1 MLGQTIS
8 HYKILEKLGEGG
20 MGVVYKAEDLKLRR
34 IVALKFLPQ
43 HLTSTEAE
51 QARFLQEAQ
60 AAATLNH
67 PNICTIHAIE
77 EAEVPGGGVQ
87 QFIDMEYVDGA
98 TLRRKLPFEKPA
110 DAVALAAQVGEALQE
125 AHMKGIVHRDIKA
138 ENIMVNAKG
147 QAKVMDFGLAKL
159 KGSLKL
165 TKTSSTVG
173 TLAYMAPEQIQGGEV
188 DARSDIFSFGILVF
202 EMLAGKT
209 PFRGE
214 HEAAAMYSIMNEEPE
229 SLLKYRPELSPE
241 LDRIIKRALEK
252 DPEDRFQSAA
262 DMVSELRREQKKSTR
277 VVRSGAMDVAH
288 ASAAAVPAPL
298 PAAAP
303 SPKSRAKLVLGAALG
318 IALIGAALAYFLFLG
333 KPQPIDSLVVLPFEN
348 VGGGADL
355 DYLSD
360 GITEN
365 IINSL
370 TKIQGLRVVPRSS
383 AFRFKGKD
391 LDASEIGAKLNVR
404 AILSGKIVH
413 RGTALDVQVDLVD
426 VKNESQLWGNRYQS
440 DMAGVLNLQD
450 NITKEVSA
458 KLGIGLTSEARDK
471 LTKRYTE
478 NTEAY
483 QLYLQGRFYW
493 NKRNSKAIDQA
504 FSYFRQAI
512 ALDSAFALAYAGLA
526 DCYILQPQYQGIP
539 TGIAMPQAAAN
550 AQRALALDSSLAEAH
565 TTLAFGY
572 TGQYRY
578 AEAEREFQRALEL
591 NPRYTTAYHWYG
603 IMLGR
608 SGHPDRYLALL
619 QKAIEIDPYS
629 PVLLLNF
636 GVAQMALGNL
646 ADARQTFNKVVAL
659 DSSVFFGHMFLG
671 IVDGREKKYASAV
684 EHMLKGV
691 ALSDRSS
698 EALGYLGYA
707 YAKAGMR
714 NEALALIKEDEDRY
728 RAGTGAAYNI
738 ARIYAGL
745 GDKEKTMELLE
756 QDWKDQ
762 STFLST
768 LLIDTS
774 FDLVR
779 DDPRFVAILRNM
791 KLVP

>member
-1 MLGQTIS
+1 MIGQTVS

-20 MGVVYKAEDLKLRR
+20 IGIVYKAEDLKLKR

-67 PNICTIHAIE
+67 PHICTIHAIE
-77 EAEVPGGGVQ
+77 EFDGPGGKQ
-87 QFIDMEYVDGA
+87 QFIDMEYIDGA
-98 TLRRKLPFEKPA
+98 TLRRRLPFDKAA
-110 DAVALAAQVGEALQE
+110 DAVAYAAQIGEALQE
-125 AHMKGIVHRDIKA
+125 AHTKGIVHRDIKA
-138 ENIMVNAKG
+138 DNIMLNAKN
-147 QAKVMDFGLAKL
+147 QIKVMDFGLAKL

-188 DARSDIFSFGILVF
+188 DARSDIFSYGILLF
-202 EMLAGKT
+202 EMLTGKT

-214 HEAAAMYSIMNEEPE
+214 HEAAAMYSIVNEEPE
-229 SLLKYRPELSPE
+229 SVLKYKPDLSPE

-277 VVRSGAMDVAH
+277 VTRSVTMDVAPQRSSD
-288 ASAAAVPAPL
+288 AVLAATP
-298 PAAAP
+298 
-303 SPKSRAKLVLGAALG
+303 
-318 IALIGAALAYFLFLG
+318 ALARSKKPLLFGGILG
-333 KPQPIDSLVVLPFEN
+333 VVILAAGLAYYLFMGRTQPIDSLVVLPFEN

-391 LDASEIGAKLNVR
+391 IDPSEIGAKLNVR

-413 RGTALDVQVDLVD
+413 RGPSLDVQVDLID

-440 DMAGVLNLQD
+440 DMNGVLTLQD

-458 KLGIGLTSEARDK
+458 KLGIGITTETRQE

-478 NTEAY
+478 NTQAY
-483 QLYLQGRFYW
+483 QLYLQGRYYW
-493 NKRNSKAIDQA
+493 NKRNAKSLDQA
-504 FSYFRQAI
+504 SGYFRQAI
-512 ALDSAFALAYAGLA
+512 ALDSNFALAYTGLA
-526 DCYILQPQYQGIP
+526 DCFLLAPQYQGIS
-539 TGIAMPQAAAN
+539 TKIAMPQAEAN
-550 AQRALALDSSLAEAH
+550 AEHALALDNTFAEAH
-565 TTLAFGY
+565 TTLAFCY
-572 TGQYRY
+572 YSQFKYDD
-578 AEAEREFQRALEL
+578 AEREFKRALEL
-591 NPRYTTAYHWYG
+591 NPRYPTTYHWYG
-603 IMLGR
+603 IMSGR
-608 SGHPDRYLALL
+608 RGDPAKYLSLML
-619 QKAIEIDPYS
+619 QAVEIDPYS
-629 PVLLLNF
+629 PVLTLNL
-636 GVAQMALGNL
+636 GVAQMMLGNL
-646 ADARQTFNKVVAL
+646 DEAKKTYSKCIGL
-659 DSSVFFGHMFLG
+659 DSSSFFGYTYMG
-671 IVDGREKKYASAV
+671 IIEARQKNYPEAIKFAQRGV
-684 EHMLKGV
+684 ELAG
-691 ALSDRSS
+691 RSS
-698 EALGYLGYA
+698 ETLGMLGFIYG
-707 YAKAGMR
+707 KAGMR
-714 NEALALIKEDEDRY
+714 DEALKLATEDEERY
-728 RAGTGAAYNI
+728 HAGTGAAFNI

-745 GDKEKTMELLE
+745 GEKEKTIELLE

-762 STFLST
+762 STYLST
-768 LLIDTS
+768 LLTDPMFES
-774 FDLVR
+774 VR
-779 DDPRFVAILRNM
+779 SDPRIVALLKQM
-791 KLVP
+791 GLAK